1 MADTVDEDRDH
12 LHSMGYAQ
20 ELHRGMSTFS
30 NFAISFSIIS
40 ILAGGMTSFW
50 LGMVTSG
57 PRVITMGWI
66 IVGFFAL
73 LVGMAMGEI
82 CSAYPTAGGLY
93 YWSAKLARK
102 NQARWSWFT
111 GYFNLIGQIGVI
123 ASVDYALSIF
133 IGYFIRMFD
142 DSFELTTWKI
152 FGIYLAV
159 LVVHGL
165 LNTFRV
171 ELVKILGDISVWWH
185 VVGVV
190 IIAGVLFIAPS
201 NKRGIGG
208 AFDSAP
214 PGMTGWTGGVMVTI
228 YLFGLGLL
236 LAQYTIT
243 GFDAS
248 AHVSEETVGARTE
261 APKAIVRSIYISAI
275 AALVLN
281 LSMIAAL
288 PKKSDVDGYTAIAF
302 GGGGDLFLVNAA
314 PRLISSA
321 VGTGMAKFLV
331 LIAIVGQ
338 FFCGL
343 ASVTANSRMIYA
355 FSRDGAL
362 PGSKFWHKVNKKTRT
377 PTNSVWL
384 GVTLAALVGTLSLYQ
399 KGGFSTAFFALTG
412 ICVIGLYISYAI
424 PIYLRLTNP
433 DFVVG
438 PWNLKGKHKL
448 VGWTALVWI
457 GFISILFIA
466 PLFWPFWGPFGET
479 EFLSGTPDAYV
490 VFHQNN
496 FNFTGPLILIAAAF
510 VLGYWTLSGK
520 KWFTGPKVQ
529 GTKEELL
536 AIERELDAVEHGK
549 AL

>member
-1 MADTVDEDRDH
+1 MTTMDEDRDH
-12 LHSMGYAQ
+12 LHAMGYAQ

-57 PRVITMGWI
+57 PRVILLGWVV
-66 IVGFFAL
+66 VGFFVL
-73 LVGMAMGEI
+73 LVGMAMAEI

-93 YWSAKLARK
+93 YWSAKLAKK
-102 NQARWSWFT
+102 NAARWSWFT
-111 GYFNLIGQIGVI
+111 GYFNLLGQIGVI

-133 IGYFIRMFD
+133 IAYFIRMFD
-142 DSFELTTWKI
+142 DGFKLTVGSIYII
-152 FGIYLAV
+152 FLIV

-165 LNTFRV
+165 LNTFGINV
-171 ELVKILGDISVWWH
+171 VKIMGDISVWWH

-190 IIAGVLFIAPS
+190 IIAAILFISPS
-201 NKRGIGG
+201 NKRGIAG
-208 AFDSAP
+208 AFDAAP
-214 PGMTGWTGGVMVTI
+214 PGLSGWTGGIFVTA
-228 YLFGLGLL
+228 YLFALGLL

-275 AALVLN
+275 AAIVLN

-288 PKKSDVDGYTAIAF
+288 PKKGDTDAYAGIIF
-302 GGGGDLFLVNAA
+302 GDANDPFLVNAA

-321 VGTGMAKFLV
+321 VGTGTAKLLIF
-331 LIAIVGQ
+331 IAIVGQ

-362 PGSKFWHKVNKKTRT
+362 PGSKYWHKINKKTRT

-384 GVTLAALVGTLSLYQ
+384 GVVLSAIVGASSLYVA
-399 KGGFSTAFFALTG
+399 GHGAGRYSTAFFAMTG
-412 ICVIGLYISYAI
+412 ICVIGLYIAYAI

-433 DFVVG
+433 DFQTG
-438 PWNLKGKHKL
+438 PWNLKGYHKII
-448 VGWTALVWI
+448 GWTSIIWI
-457 GFISILFIA
+457 GFITILFFA
-466 PLFWPFWGPFGET
+466 PLFWPFWPIWGDGN
-479 EFLSGTPDAYV
+479 LIADDGAGN
-490 VFHQNN
+490 VFFRQNN
-496 FNFTGPLILIAAAF
+496 FNFTGPLILSAVIAIWI
-510 VLGYWTLSGK
+510 YWTLSGK
-520 KWFTGPKVQ
+520 KWFKGPKVQ

-536 AIERELDAVEHGK
+536 AIERELDS
-549 AL
+549 LS